1 MAEEQQDI
9 WVKLIKLCLEGKQ
22 QAFKEIYDQL
32 SPKMYTVALRYM
44 NDENDAQDVL
54 QEAFIR
60 IYQKL
65 NSFQFAGSFEGW
77 CRRVVV
83 NTAIEHLRRSKSTI
97 TDSLEDVASQSVS
110 EISIARLHLKDVL
123 AAIRQ
128 MPDGYRTV
136 FNMFVIEGY
145 SHQEIAEHLGVSL
158 STSKSQLFKAR
169 NYLQQLLENKK

>member
-1 MAEEQQDI
+1 MAEEQHDT
-9 WVKLIKLCLEGKQ
+9 WGKLIKLCLEGKE
-22 QAFKEIYDQL
+22 QAFKEIYERL
-32 SPKMYTVALRYM
+32 APKMYTVALRYM
-44 NDENDAQDVL
+44 NNENDAQDVL

-77 CRRVVV
+77 CRRIIV
-83 NTAIEHLRRSKSTI
+83 NTAIEHLRRSKSNI
-97 TDSLEDVASQSVS
+97 TDSLDDVGGHSVS
-110 EISIARLHLKDVL
+110 EISLSRLQLKDVL

-169 NYLQQLLENKK
+169 NYLQQLLEKQK